1 MSRTIGR
8 RKIGDHQPSYNGL
21 QDQESLSAQEF
32 LPVENDRRETS
43 CANRSG
49 KENVIDIDQDQVY
62 IFFLSP
68 NSQASASTMTGTKKN
83 SSSPYTTSDHV

>member
-32 LPVENDRRETS
+32 LPVENDRREIS
-43 CANRSG
+43 CANRPG
-49 KENVIDIDQDQVY
+49 KENVIDIRIKFIY
-62 IFFLSP
+62 FPLS
-68 NSQASASTMTGTKKN
+68 
-83 SSSPYTTSDHV
+83 

>member
-1 MSRTIGR
+1 MDF
-8 RKIGDHQPSYNGL
+8 KN

-32 LPVENDRRETS
+32 LPVENDRREIS

-62 IFFLSP
+62 IFFPLS
-68 NSQASASTMTGTKKN
+68 
-83 SSSPYTTSDHV
+83 